1 MSDEIE
7 AEQQL
12 SRAEIANHFEEFAE
26 KLRDDDPVPVPVGFK
41 TFYVDPPT
49 TVILEAEVEDEGEA
63 VGSAERNIEFE
74 LKWQTQEGDAE
85 LEELSTITLEDDSGD
100 DTEKD

>member
-12 SRAEIANHFEEFAE
+12 SRAEIPDYFEELAE
-26 KLRDDDPVPVPVGFK
+26 NLHGDDPVPVGFK

-49 TVILEAEVEDEGEA
+49 AVIFEAEVEDEGEE
-63 VGSAERNIEFE
+63 VGSAERDIEFE

-85 LEELSTITLEDDSGD
+85 LEELSTIRQ
-100 DTEKD
+100 

>member
-1 MSDEIE
+1 MMSDEIE

-12 SRAEIANHFEEFAE
+12 SRAEIPDYFEELAE
-26 KLRDDDPVPVPVGFK
+26 NLHGDDPVPVPVPVGFK

-49 TVILEAEVEDEGEA
+49 TVIFEAEVEDEGEE

-85 LEELSTITLEDDSGD
+85 LEELSTIRQ
-100 DTEKD
+100 